1 MSFQYVV
8 NNCVSLSISRLDTTA
23 STQARDG
30 TVKAVSRGTPKKLFT
45 MKLPDGPKW
54 ADERASIEALEALGK
69 TTTNAITITYAK
81 HPWYYSNSVPG
92 TEEAHTVLCVDF
104 PQWEVFGNQQ
114 VRWSGPFVFVEV

>member
-1 MSFQYVV
+1 MSFQYVI
-8 NNCVSLSISRLDTTA
+8 NNATSLSINRLDTTA

-45 MKLPDGPKW
+45 VRLPDGPKW
-54 ADERASIEALEALGK
+54 ADEKSSIEGLETLCK
-69 TTTNAITITYAK
+69 STTGTITITYAK
-81 HPWYYSNSVPG
+81 HPWYYSNSTPSS
-92 TEEAHTVLCVDF
+92 EESYTVLCVDF